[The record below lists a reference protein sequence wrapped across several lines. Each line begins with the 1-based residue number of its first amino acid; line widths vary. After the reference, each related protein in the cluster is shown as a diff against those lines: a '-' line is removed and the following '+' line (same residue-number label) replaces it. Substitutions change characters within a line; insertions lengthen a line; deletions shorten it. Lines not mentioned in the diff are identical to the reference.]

1 MPQLDKLS
9 YAAELFWLLLVLTV
23 LYVFL
28 LRWVLP
34 TLAVT
39 LKIRGQLVSN
49 LVSAGSALNKEMWVI
64 QAQQNKL
71 ASDLV
76 VPVSSIL
83 WQLESQLYLQQ
94 EIDFLS
100 VHLGTE
106 LSDFRR
112 LAEFKLISLYLL
124 IVLSNLEINDL

>member
-9 YAAELFWLLLVLTV
+9 YFAELFWLLLVLIV

-28 LRWVLP
+28 LRWALP
-34 TLAVT
+34 TLAIT

-49 LVSAGSALNKEMWVI
+49 LVSAGIALNQEMWII
-64 QAQQNKL
+64 QSQQSKL

-76 VPVSSIL
+76 IPVSDTL
-83 WQLESQLYLQQ
+83 RQLESQLYLQQ
-94 EIDFLS
+94 EIDSLNIY
-100 VHLGTE
+100 LGTE
-106 LSDFRR
+106 LFDFRK

-124 IVLSNLEINDL
+124 IALSNLEINDL